1 MESQTI
7 SAFRPVPRTGV
18 IYVNTE
24 AAARGFHRGHP
35 DWCNLGQGQPETG
48 ALEGAPPR
56 AEAVS
61 IHPDD
66 QEYAPVAGLWELRE
80 AVAHLYNVLY
90 RSEKSSKYT
99 AENVAICPGGR
110 AALTR
115 ACTAL
120 GRINLGH
127 FLPDYTAYEEL
138 LDTFRRFN
146 PIPILLERSRAYAFT
161 AEELGREIE
170 GRGLGALL
178 LSNPCN
184 PTGRTVQ
191 GEELARW
198 VDVLRR
204 LDCAL
209 LSDEFYGS
217 YVWQD
222 LFEGQ
227 SISAAEYVDDVDKDP
242 IIVFNGLTKNWR
254 YPGWR
259 VSWAVGPRSVIDAI
273 TSAGSFLDGGGS
285 RPLQRA
291 AVDLLEPERVRQEM
305 VALQRCFVSKRQVML
320 ERLQAMGVRFDLEP
334 QGSFYA
340 WGDVGALPAPLNT
353 GMGFFRAALDRQVI
367 VVPGEFFDVNPGKR
381 RQGRQGRF
389 ENHVRFSFGPEQAV
403 LDEGLSRLEQMVE
416 AAKR

>member
-1 MESQTI
+1 M
-7 SAFRPVPRTGV
+7 
-18 IYVNTE
+18 
-24 AAARGFHRGHP
+24 
-35 DWCNLGQGQPETG
+35 
-48 ALEGAPPR
+48 
-56 AEAVS
+56 S

-191 GEELARW
+191 GEELAMGGC
-198 VDVLRR
+198 LTTSGY
-204 LDCAL
+204 AL

-222 LFEGQ
+222 LFEEQ

-242 IIVFNGLTKNWR
+242 IIVFNGLTKN
-254 YPGWR
+254 G
-259 VSWAVGPRSVIDAI
+259 AI
-273 TSAGSFLDGGGS
+273 RASA
-285 RPLQRA
+285 
-291 AVDLLEPERVRQEM
+291 
-305 VALQRCFVSKRQVML
+305 
-320 ERLQAMGVRFDLEP
+320 
-334 QGSFYA
+334 
-340 WGDVGALPAPLNT
+340 
-353 GMGFFRAALDRQVI
+353 
-367 VVPGEFFDVNPGKR
+367 
-381 RQGRQGRF
+381 
-389 ENHVRFSFGPEQAV
+389 
-403 LDEGLSRLEQMVE
+403 
-416 AAKR
+416 